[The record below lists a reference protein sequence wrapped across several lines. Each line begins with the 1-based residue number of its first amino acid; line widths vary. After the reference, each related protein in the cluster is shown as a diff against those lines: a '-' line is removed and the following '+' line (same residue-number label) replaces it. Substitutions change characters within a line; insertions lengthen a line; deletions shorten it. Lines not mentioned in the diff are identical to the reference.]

1 MVKGVSRWAAA
12 TACGA
17 VAVTAADAFLL
28 ERSKGFFRGT
38 GFLSENSL
46 TGPGETVLFLA
57 VSLLVDA
64 AFIGLVMALV
74 SRAFRPTRLT
84 LQARLLAG
92 LLAGAGGLI
101 AYDAASYRAL
111 QFLGADFDLELFLD
125 LLNGRW
131 SEIWAVSRE
140 QIIKAAIV
148 AAGCLIAAV
157 VVVVLAHWL
166 TRRRPANGR
175 EPILLPLGVAVVAT
189 LAVAVA
195 ATQSDVLENGL
206 LRKPAG
212 LAFAGLVNKVSDA
225 DRDGFGIVGRSS
237 DPAPFDASIY
247 PYAVEVPG
255 NGRDEDGVAGDLPA
269 GSAPYMDA
277 PVDAAAPWP
286 RRPDVVLVVLESFR
300 ADLVGGVFEGKPIT
314 PTIDALAARGYSS
327 PAAYSHNGYTFQSR
341 FHIYTGTLAGRP
353 GAPTLID
360 DFKAHGYQVAYF
372 SGQDES
378 FGGPL
383 YSIGFERADVH
394 SDARSD
400 KKKRY
405 STSSTAGSLAVPMTV
420 VEQHVSDWVAKAAV
434 DRPLLLCVNFHDT
447 HFPYT
452 HDGIDTLVS
461 STRLERGDITPD
473 RRDALWA
480 TYANT
485 AANVDRAIGN
495 VLETLRASRGREPGI
510 VVTSD
515 HGESLFDEG
524 FLGHG
529 YALNAAQTRVPFVVA
544 NLPMVVPE
552 PLAQS
557 EIRPALLAAM
567 QAPDGTRAPASRP
580 RGHAPLFQYLGD
592 LARPRQVSFLGPHG
606 RFIYDFRS
614 DEAQKPGAG
623 WVRPANLPKAVEEE
637 FVDLV
642 QFWERIQLARYQP
655 WRKAGAQPNDSAP

>member
-1 MVKGVSRWAAA
+1 MKGVSRWAAA

-17 VAVTAADAFLL
+17 VAVTVADAFLL

-46 TGPGETVLFLA
+46 SGPAETVLFLA
-57 VSLLVDA
+57 ISLLVDA
-64 AFIGLVMALV
+64 AFIGLVMAFV
-74 SRAFRPTRLT
+74 SRAFTPTRLRF
-84 LQARLLAG
+84 QARLLAG
-92 LLAGAGGLI
+92 FLAAAGGLL
-101 AYDAASYRAL
+101 AYDAAAYRAL
-111 QFLGADFDLELFLD
+111 QFLGADFDLDLFLD

-131 SEIWAVSRE
+131 SEIWAVSKD
-140 QIIKAAIV
+140 QIIKAALV
-148 AAGCLIAAV
+148 GGGGVSVAV
-157 VVVVLAHWL
+157 VAVAVAQV
-166 TRRRPANGR
+166 TMRRRPASGR
-175 EPILLPLGVAVVAT
+175 EPILLPLGVAAVAT
-189 LAVAVA
+189 LVVAVA

-212 LAFAGLVNKVSDA
+212 LAFAGLVNRLSDV

-237 DPAPFDASIY
+237 DPAPFDAGIY
-247 PYAVEVPG
+247 PYAVDVPG

-269 GSAPYMDA
+269 GTTPYVDA
-277 PVDAAAPWP
+277 PVAAAAPWP

-300 ADLVGGVFEGKPIT
+300 ADLVGGTFEGKPIT
-314 PTIDALAARGYSS
+314 PMIDALAARGYSS

-341 FHIYTGTLAGRP
+341 FHLYTGTLAGRP
-353 GAPTLID
+353 GSPTLID

-383 YSIGFERADVH
+383 YSIGFDRADARA
-394 SDARSD
+394 DARSD
-400 KKKRY
+400 KKQRY
-405 STSSTAGSLAVPMTV
+405 TSGTPGSMAIPMAV
-420 VEQHVSDWVAKAAV
+420 VEQHVSDWVGTAAA

-447 HFPYT
+447 HFPYA
-452 HDGIDTLVS
+452 HQGIETIIS
-461 STRLERGDITPD
+461 STRLARADITPD
-473 RRDALWA
+473 KRDALWA

-485 AANVDRAIGN
+485 AANVDRAIGR
-495 VLETLRASRGREPGI
+495 VIDTVRAARGREPGI

-529 YALNAAQTRVPFVVA
+529 YALNDAQTRVPFVVA

-552 PLAQS
+552 PLVQS

-567 QAPDGTRAPASRP
+567 QEPDATKGPGSRP
-580 RGHAPLFQYLGD
+580 RGQAPLFQYLGD
-592 LARPRQVSFLGPHG
+592 LARPRQVSFSGPHG

-614 DEAQKPGAG
+614 DEAQEPGAG
-623 WVRPANLPKAVEEE
+623 WLRPANLPKAAKEE
-637 FVDLV
+637 FVELV

-655 WRKAGAQPNDSAP
+655 WRKAGAPPGDSAP